1 MEFSWLVPYIN
12 RLGNESPSYQSSLL
26 NEQMTALSYATVVLS
41 NFWLIMRLLIIWLPF
56 FLFVVTGGAAVKM
69 AFLVG
74 VVQEEWD

>member
-1 MEFSWLVPYIN
+1 MTVPYIN

-26 NEQMTALSYATVVLS
+26 NEQMTVLSYATVVLS